1 MIKFISRKRLIAY
14 FVIGLAFILG
24 CLPAN
29 SLAMPVSSEVLRN
42 EVGSL
47 RQRDIN
53 KIYSLLEEKNV
64 QKNLVKMRLN
74 SNELKERI
82 AKLSDAQIHRL
93 ANQLDRVKI
102 GGSAGG
108 AILIVAI
115 VVGIIALILYF
126 TGRSLRISTDT
137 SRAE

>member
-1 MIKFISRKRLIAY
+1 MIKFMLKKRLIAY
-14 FVIGLAFILG
+14 LIIAWAFILG

-29 SLAMPVSSEVLRN
+29 TLAMPVSSEVLRN
-42 EVGSL
+42 EVRSL

-53 KIYSLLEEKNV
+53 KIYSLLEEKIV
-64 QKNLVKMRLN
+64 QKNLVKMHLN
-74 SNELKERI
+74 NNELKERI
-82 AKLSDAQIHRL
+82 AQLSDAQIHRL
-93 ANQLDRVKI
+93 ANQLDGVKI

-108 AILIVAI
+108 AILIVVL
-115 VVGIIALILYF
+115 VVGIITLILYF

>member
-1 MIKFISRKRLIAY
+1 MIKFILKRRLIAY
-14 FVIGLAFILG
+14 LIIGWAFLLG

-29 SLAMPVSSEVLRN
+29 CLAMPVSSEVLRN
-42 EVGSL
+42 EAKSL

-53 KIYSLLEEKNV
+53 KIYSLLEEKVV
-64 QKNLVKMRLN
+64 QKNLVKIHLN
-74 SNELKERI
+74 NNELKERI

-93 ANQLDRVKI
+93 ANRLDGVKI

-108 AILIVAI
+108 VILIVAI
-115 VVGIIALILYF
+115 VVGIIMLILYF

-137 SRAE
+137 SKAE

>member
-1 MIKFISRKRLIAY
+1 MIKFILKKKLIAY
-14 FVIGLAFILG
+14 LIIGWAFLLG

-29 SLAMPVSSEVLRN
+29 TLAMPVSSEVLRN
-42 EVGSL
+42 EANSL

-74 SNELKERI
+74 NNELKERI